1 MEDLSEKQGP
11 SGGNLFPIMM
21 VNALMWAIVIIV
33 SLVILRDTGYFR
45 RLFPVLAGGTC
56 VAIVAASIT
65 WRRRKQTSR
74 QLSDSDSE
82 K

>member
-1 MEDLSEKQGP
+1 MENLSEKQGS
-11 SGGNLFPIMM
+11 SGGDLFPIMM
-21 VNALMWAIVIIV
+21 VNALLWAIVIIV
-33 SLVILRDTGYFR
+33 SLVVLGDTGYFR

-56 VAIVAASIT
+56 VAIVAVSIT

-74 QLSDSDSE
+74 QLSDSEIE